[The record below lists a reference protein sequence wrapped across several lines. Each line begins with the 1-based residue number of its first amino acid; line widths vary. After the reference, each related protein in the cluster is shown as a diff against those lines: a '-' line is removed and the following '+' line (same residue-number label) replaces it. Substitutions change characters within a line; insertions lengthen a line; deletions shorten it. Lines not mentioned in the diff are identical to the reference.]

1 MQSGDC
7 DCYGRLR
14 RRLLEWLQHF
24 CFKFTCYSSKTEGVF
39 FLKPT
44 CLYSSYG
51 CFCSSEWPVGSPPH
65 LVAWWVKGLQDCWQ
79 LRMSTKHLFVTWW
92 FITRIQ
98 SLCVMSA
105 APGCARFILPG
116 PEVPWTGGERG
127 ACKMVPWFA
136 RGSNSSP
143 TLLIESLF
151 PTWVFFSTVKRSDY
165 DKLVFSVRKPPLSHS
180 HGQRLLVKAA
190 PSASQAL
197 HSLRNMAPE
206 TTEMPADCWA
216 DQIVL
221 CLPPGMHIKQ
231 DGQISNIHHKHLS
244 LQRLTL
250 VQQNSFWS
258 LELNVT
264 AIIAWNVILS

>member
-24 CFKFTCYSSKTEGVF
+24 CFKFTCYSSKTEGVL

-51 CFCSSEWPVGSPPH
+51 CFCSSEWPVGSTPH

-79 LRMSTKHLFVTWW
+79 LRMNTKHLFVTWW

-151 PTWVFFSTVKRSDY
+151 PTWVFFSTVKRSNY

-197 HSLRNMAPE
+197 HSLRYGSRDHGNASRLLSWS
-206 TTEMPADCWA
+206 DCPLPSSWDAYQARWA
-216 DQIVL
+216 D
-221 CLPPGMHIKQ
+221 IKHSSQ
-231 DGQISNIHHKHLS
+231 A
-244 LQRLTL
+244 L
-250 VQQNSFWS
+250 VPS
-258 LELNVT
+258 T
-264 AIIAWNVILS
+264 ADIGAAKQFLITWA